1 MSVVL
6 CTIAL
11 NEMEF
16 LPKLWQQH
24 KDWPEMVHWVFVESA
39 DRVYA
44 NCNPELVTSQGLST
58 DGTSE
63 FLRGLAVNNRNVT
76 YIPLGFCEDVDPAK
90 GKKAARQRC
99 LDSASHWEPE
109 VFIHLDADE
118 FYTFADQAKLL
129 QVMRALPEY
138 DSFVFPK
145 REIWHPPSLACT
157 RFDDGTKLSTTLF
170 AFEAVG
176 GFWGIPC
183 CHWWRW
189 RPGLTH
195 NDCHNTPTRADGK
208 PLNVLGVDVRDLKER
223 FPDPPQMIHMGYAAS
238 AVTRRAKV
246 RYYEERGEKDDENRK
261 WYVQSRS
268 AWRRWTPG
276 TKLPHKAEVVE
287 YQGPVPECFNDL

>member
-11 NEMEF
+11 NEMEW
-16 LPKLWQQH
+16 LPRLWEQH
-24 KDWPEMVHWVFVESA
+24 RHWPELVHWVFVESA

-44 NCNPELVTSQGLST
+44 NCSPELVTKQGLSV

-63 FLRGLAVNNRNVT
+63 FLRELAADNRNVT
-76 YIPLGFCEDVDPAK
+76 YIPLGFCEDADPAK

-99 LDSASHWEPE
+99 LDVVNRWEPE
-109 VFIHLDADE
+109 FFINLDADE
-118 FYTFADQAKLL
+118 FVTYAHQTEMLR
-129 QVMRALPEY
+129 VMRALSEY

-145 REIWHPPSLACT
+145 HEIWHPPSL
-157 RFDDGTKLSTTLF
+157 RIPPWKGTSLF
-170 AFEAVG
+170 SYEAIG

-189 RPGLTH
+189 QPGLTH

-287 YQGPVPECFNDL
+287 YLGPVPECFQ